1 MNIEN
6 ITYVY
11 DKKTFK
17 KALLRH
23 LTPITILTF
32 GQCFLAL
39 IFGILGII
47 AYVNNDK
54 TMFLAMEMP
63 TMVFLFI
70 TGIELGIYKIF
81 FQNLLI
87 NVYNWSY
94 QHELTIENNQVSLT
108 LKSLDGQNIEKYNF
122 AIKKIK
128 KEKDNYLIFKNSNH
142 FIYVPI

>member
-54 TMFLAMEMP
+54 TMFLAMENQQWYFYLLQ
-63 TMVFLFI
+63 VLNWEFI
-70 TGIELGIYKIF
+70 KYF
-81 FQNLLI
+81 FKT
-87 NVYNWSY
+87 Y
-94 QHELTIENNQVSLT
+94 
-108 LKSLDGQNIEKYNF
+108 
-122 AIKKIK
+122 
-128 KEKDNYLIFKNSNH
+128 
-142 FIYVPI
+142 